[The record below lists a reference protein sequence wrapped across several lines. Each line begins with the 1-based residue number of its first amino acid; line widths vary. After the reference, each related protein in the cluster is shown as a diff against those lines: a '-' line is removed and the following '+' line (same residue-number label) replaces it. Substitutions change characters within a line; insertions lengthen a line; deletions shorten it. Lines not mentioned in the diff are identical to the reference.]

1 MSQKDGVPFQLQQ
14 IIDGMLNTKD
24 NVYVRANYKNRL
36 DVIRTEIDKA
46 IRKYD
51 SELYMADV
59 GKSKKKRA

>member
-1 MSQKDGVPFQLQQ
+1 MTQKDNIPFQLQQ

-24 NVYVRANYKNRL
+24 NVYIRANYKNRL
-36 DVIRTEIDKA
+36 DVIRSEIDKA

-51 SELYMADV
+51 NELYMADM